1 MPNIIADGARG
12 VDGGAGFDFNSPAG
26 NGINGNMANCNWLDD
41 DCAQS
46 GGTGGPGL
54 PGGEGGPGGPAAH
67 GGFIDIEVNS
77 FSALITLSAKGGAG
91 GNGGRGGK
99 GQDGGKGGKGGDGD
113 DCEWGRH
120 GGNGGPGGAG
130 GIGGPGGP
138 GGNGGTIVVRTK
150 NVADG
155 GQPVIT
161 PDAGA
166 GGRGGHRRACGSA
179 LAWQRSQ
186 WPTGH
191 CAVPTD
197 RLRCRAWCS
206 AREGAPGG
214 SALSRLFADFE
225 SDVATPPAARC
236 PAACPLLAPRR
247 HQVSAAIA
255 RRSRRAPL
263 GGMARFLW
271 VHLTRDH
278 LGRAEAPAE
287 PPGSRARLRR
297 L

>member
-12 VDGGAGFDFNSPAG
+12 GDGGTGFDFNSPAG

-99 GQDGGKGGKGGDGD
+99 GQDGGKGGKGGGGD

-120 GGNGGPGGAG
+120 GGNGGPGGAA

-166 GGRGGHRRACGSA
+166 GGRGGDPGTPGAGGPPGDDGATTGVFSASSDCPNMGPVPSFGSI
-179 LAWQRSQ
+179 
-186 WPTGH
+186 
-191 CAVPTD
+191 
-197 RLRCRAWCS
+197 
-206 AREGAPGG
+206 GG
-214 SALSRLFADFE
+214 
-225 SDVATPPAARC
+225 PAA
-236 PAACPLLAPRR
+236 PP
-247 HQVSAAIA
+247 
-255 RRSRRAPL
+255 SRGNGSSGQQGTAQ
-263 GGMARFLW
+263 FLQI
-271 VHLTRDH
+271 V
-278 LGRAEAPAE
+278 
-287 PPGSRARLRR
+287 
-297 L
+297 